1 MYWQSIKWFA
11 LHTTCDIQDI
21 RVIALIYVFS
31 NKAMTCEI
39 YQYGFLFINVDLNV

>member
-21 RVIALIYVFS
+21 RVIALINVFS
-31 NKAMTCEI
+31 NKAK